1 MTRKFGLT
9 AILIIAV
16 LTIAFFWGGAEPKR
30 STPADGSVPAIGL
43 AEAPD
48 SAAADKQPGS
58 DMQPDQAE
66 AAASAK
72 KPEPGDSDASKS
84 GGEEEQVPQP
94 DKDKPGKEKPDA
106 SAESELNP
114 EKQGSEASE
123 LSETGGKAAKP
134 KSPENAAQP
143 PASKANNSSGEA
155 KKDAKPKSAGAAST
169 AKPDF
174 QPKKDKYLTDP
185 VPEGKPKPVEWQD
198 VTVDKSKKLSV
209 TLSVSA
215 ASILDHMDQFNEDKL
230 EVLPENGIIYPA
242 QTVTFYEG
250 ESVFDVLLREMKNNG
265 IHMEF
270 VMTPIY
276 NSNYVEG
283 INNLYEFDCG
293 ELSGWMYK
301 VNDWFPNYGSSRY
314 ELQDGDVVEWVY
326 TCDLGRDIGGDMA
339 GGIQ

>member
-9 AILIIAV
+9 AILVIAV
-16 LTIAFFWGGAEPKR
+16 LTIAFLWGGAEPKS
-30 STPADGSVPAIGL
+30 STPAEGSSPAIGRT
-43 AEAPD
+43 EAPD
-48 SAAADKQPGS
+48 SAEAAKQPGAEA
-58 DMQPDQAE
+58 DQAE
-66 AAASAK
+66 AVASV
-72 KPEPGDSDASKS
+72 KPDPEASDASKS
-84 GGEEEQVPQP
+84 GGEGERAAQP
-94 DKDKPGKEKPDA
+94 DKPGNEKLDA
-106 SAESELNP
+106 SAAESEPNP
-114 EKQGSEASE
+114 EQQGSEASE
-123 LSETGGKAAKP
+123 RSEKAGKTEKP
-134 KSPENAAQP
+134 KSPAEEKAAQQ
-143 PASKANNSSGEA
+143 PASKKANATGEP

-169 AKPDF
+169 VKPDP

-185 VPEGKPKPVEWQD
+185 VPEGKPKPMEWQD

-230 EVLPENGIIYPA
+230 EVLPDDGIIYPA
-242 QTVTFYEG
+242 QSVTFYEG
-250 ESVFDVLLREMKNNG
+250 ESAFDVLLREMKNNG

-301 VNDWFPNYGSSRY
+301 VNGWFPNYGSSRY
-314 ELQDGDVVEWVY
+314 VLEDGDVVEWVY

-339 GGIQ
+339 GGSQ